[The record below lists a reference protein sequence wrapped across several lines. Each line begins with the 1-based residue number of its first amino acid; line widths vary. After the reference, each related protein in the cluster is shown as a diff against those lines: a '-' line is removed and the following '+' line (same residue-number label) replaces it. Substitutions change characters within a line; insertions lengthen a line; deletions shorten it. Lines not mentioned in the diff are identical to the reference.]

1 MRVFRKLMLMTL
13 VLMQSACA
21 VTDASQ
27 TLLPGYVNAP
37 PPAIAGDDS
46 LLTYTVWVWQD
57 TQLANGTRVVPDSIG
72 RYTLEFQP
80 NGVVN
85 VRADCNRGSGKYTQ
99 NGAQLAFGPMALTKI
114 LCPAG
119 SRDDQ
124 FLKALGSVSE
134 QSLRGTDLVLTLRGD
149 AGTMRF
155 ATPRP

>member
-1 MRVFRKLMLMTL
+1 MRVFLKLLLTALMLVQGGCAMTDTT
-13 VLMQSACA
+13 Q
-21 VTDASQ
+21 Q
-27 TLLPGYVNAP
+27 LLPGAVNAP

-57 TQLANGTRVVPDSIG
+57 TRLPNGTRVVPDSVG
-72 RYTLEFQP
+72 RYTIEFQP
-80 NGVVN
+80 SGVVN

-99 NGAQLAFGPMALTKI
+99 NGAQLSFGPIALTKMM
-114 LCPAG
+114 CPAG
-119 SRDDQ
+119 SRDNE

-149 AGTMRF
+149 AGSMRY